1 MMRVLIVLLVGTLLV
16 PAYAIDPGEALGDP
30 ALEARARALSVEF
43 RCLVCQNQSIDDS
56 DAPLARDLRAM
67 VRARLLAGDSD
78 RDIRAAVTE
87 RYGEFVLFR
96 PRFDGAT
103 AILWLLPVFL
113 LGIAGWF
120 VTRMF
125 SSTTSSEVE

>member
-87 RYGEFVLFR
+87 RYGEFGLFR

-113 LGIAGWF
+113 LGIGGWF

-125 SSTTSSEVE
+125 SRTTSSEVE

>member
-113 LGIAGWF
+113 LGIGGWF

-125 SSTTSSEVE
+125 SRTTSSEVE